1 MPPLTALYFPRT
13 SISALQVSQ
22 ELVFF
27 DKIFHYQAA
36 EAEEAST
43 EKTDPGLCEGYPP
56 VPFHGDL
63 DRFRQLIREL
73 KGNEAEFYSGHLS
86 TITAANEKNR
96 DEQSVKSLIQ
106 SIGGKSAAAGK
117 EQSEVRAD
125 LWQARLLLK
134 LAEILYQE
142 EQELQ
147 KELAAISI
155 KEQELFEALK
165 GEPEIP
171 ISLSPFQQM
180 ENRPPVRPEI
190 LVKAWAKLFLADNLQ
205 ANYQILVS
213 DQSDAAELVF
223 DANEALT
230 QKRPVRLFRIP
241 LPAASGEMEHEAS
254 LHARGTFRKAAKET
268 LAGFGSLLTATAAKG
283 TTPDTLK
290 NFSALAAEWT
300 RIFHDSKVWGQP
312 AADAARKTNCPAEPH
327 LEVYLCNE
335 SLPSLL
341 GHICK
346 KAVQPQAATNS
357 TRAIIALKSS
367 RKSTC
372 KG

>member
-1 MPPLTALYFPRT
+1 MLPLTALYFPQT
-13 SISALQVSQ
+13 SVSTRQVSQ

-27 DKIFHYQAA
+27 DKIFHYLAA
-36 EAEEAST
+36 EAEEST
-43 EKTDPGLCEGYPP
+43 TDETDPELCEGYAPI
-56 VPFHGDL
+56 PFHGDL

-86 TITAANEKNR
+86 TISSGNERNR
-96 DEQSVKSLIQ
+96 DEKSVKSLIHL
-106 SIGGKSAAAGK
+106 IGGKSAAETE
-117 EQSEVRAD
+117 EQLAAREG

-147 KELAAISI
+147 KELSAISL
-155 KEQELFEALK
+155 KEQELFEVLK

-171 ISLSPFQQM
+171 FSPSSFQQM
-180 ENRPPVRPEI
+180 ESRLPVRPEI
-190 LVKAWAKLFLADNLQ
+190 LVKAWAKLFQTDKQ
-205 ANYQILVS
+205 QGNYSILVS
-213 DQSDAAELVF
+213 GESDAAELLF
-223 DANEALT
+223 DANETLT

-241 LPAASGEMEHEAS
+241 LPASGEMELDAYI
-254 LHARGTFRKAAKET
+254 HARRTFREEAKDT
-268 LAGFGSLLTATAAKG
+268 LAGFRSLLSDTAAKG

-290 NFSALAAEWT
+290 NFSALAAEWVK
-300 RIFHDSKVWGQP
+300 IFNGCKAWDQP
-312 AADAARKTNCPAEPH
+312 VANPAQKGNCPGEPH

-335 SLPSLL
+335 SLPRLL
-341 GHICK
+341 GHVSK
-346 KAVQPQAATNS
+346 TAAPPQEATGS
-357 TRAIIALKSS
+357 TPAIIALKSS

>member
-1 MPPLTALYFPRT
+1 MLPLTALYFPRT
-13 SISALQVSQ
+13 SPSTRQLTQ

-27 DKIFHYQAA
+27 DKIFHYLAA
-36 EAEEAST
+36 EAEEST
-43 EKTDPGLCEGYPP
+43 TDETTAGLCEGYPP

-86 TITAANEKNR
+86 TIAAGNEKNR

-106 SIGGKSAAAGK
+106 SIGGKSTAEPQK
-117 EQSEVRAD
+117 QSDNRED
-125 LWQARLLLK
+125 LWRARLLLK

-142 EQELQ
+142 EQDLQ
-147 KELAAISI
+147 KELAAISM

-171 ISLSPFQQM
+171 FTPTPFQQTASPLPM
-180 ENRPPVRPEI
+180 KPKI
-190 LVKAWAKLFLADNLQ
+190 LVKAWAKLFLADKQ
-205 ANYQILVS
+205 QDNYSILVS
-213 DQSDAAELVF
+213 DQSDAADLLF
-223 DANEALT
+223 DANETLT

-241 LPAASGEMEHEAS
+241 LPASEEMELDAYS
-254 LHARGTFRKAAKET
+254 HARTAFREEAKDT
-268 LAGFGSLLTATAAKG
+268 LAGFRSLLADTAAQG

-290 NFSALAAEWT
+290 NFSTLAAEWT
-300 RIFHDSKVWGQP
+300 KIFNGCKVWDLPIANPTQK
-312 AADAARKTNCPAEPH
+312 RNCPGEPH

-335 SLPSLL
+335 SLPRLL
-341 GHICK
+341 GHVCK
-346 KAVQPQAATNS
+346 TALKSQAATGS
-357 TRAIIALKSS
+357 TLGLIALKSS

>member
-1 MPPLTALYFPRT
+1 MLPLTALYFPRT
-13 SISALQVSQ
+13 SVSTLQVSQ

-27 DKIFHYQAA
+27 DKIFHYLS
-36 EAEEAST
+36 AEEPEEST
-43 EKTDPGLCEGYPP
+43 TDEAYPELCAGYAP

-86 TITAANEKNR
+86 TITAGNEKNR

-106 SIGGKSAAAGK
+106 SIGGKSAAEAK
-117 EQSEVRAD
+117 EQSQVRED
-125 LWQARLLLK
+125 LWRARLLLK

-147 KELAAISI
+147 KELSAVSI
-155 KEQELFEALK
+155 KEHELFEALK

-171 ISLSPFQQM
+171 FTPTPFQQM
-180 ENRPPVRPEI
+180 ESTLPMRPKI
-190 LVKAWAKLFLADNLQ
+190 LVKAWAKLFLADRQ
-205 ANYQILVS
+205 QGNYSMLVS
-213 DQSDAAELVF
+213 DQTDAAELLF
-223 DANEALT
+223 DANETLT

-241 LPAASGEMEHEAS
+241 LPASGEMELAAS
-254 LHARGTFRKAAKET
+254 IQARTAFREAAKET
-268 LAGFGSLLTATAAKG
+268 LAGFRSLLSDTAAKG

-300 RIFHDSKVWGQP
+300 KIFNDSKAWHQP
-312 AADAARKTNCPAEPH
+312 AGKAPLNANSSGEPH

-341 GHICK
+341 GHVCK
-346 KAVQPQAATNS
+346 TAVQPQAATGS
-357 TRAIIALKSS
+357 SLGLIALKSK

>member
-1 MPPLTALYFPRT
+1 
-13 SISALQVSQ
+13 
-22 ELVFF
+22 
-27 DKIFHYQAA
+27 
-36 EAEEAST
+36 
-43 EKTDPGLCEGYPP
+43 
-56 VPFHGDL
+56 L
-63 DRFRQLIREL
+63 DRFRQLIKEL

-86 TITAANEKNR
+86 TITAGNEKNH
-96 DEQSVKSLIQ
+96 DEQSVISLIQ
-106 SIGGKSAAAGK
+106 SIGGKSDAEAK
-117 EQSEVRAD
+117 EQSDIRED
-125 LWQARLLLK
+125 LWRARLLLK

-142 EQELQ
+142 ELDLQ
-147 KELAAISI
+147 KELATISV

-171 ISLSPFQQM
+171 FTPTPFQQM
-180 ENRPPVRPEI
+180 ESTLPMRPKI
-190 LVKAWAKLFLADNLQ
+190 LVKAWAKLFLADKQ
-205 ANYQILVS
+205 QGNYSMLVT
-213 DQSDAAELVF
+213 DQSDAAELLF
-223 DANEALT
+223 DANETLT

-241 LPAASGEMEHEAS
+241 LPAGGEMELDAS
-254 LHARGTFRKAAKET
+254 IQARTTFREAAKET
-268 LAGFGSLLTATAAKG
+268 LARFGSLLSQTAAQG

-300 RIFHDSKVWGQP
+300 RIFNDSKVWGHP
-312 AADAARKTNCPAEPH
+312 AANPAHKTNCLGEPH

-346 KAVQPQAATNS
+346 AKVQPRAATS
-357 TRAIIALKSS
+357 SSLALIALKSS

>member
-1 MPPLTALYFPRT
+1 MLPLTALYFPHT
-13 SISALQVSQ
+13 SISTRQVSQ

-27 DKIFHYQAA
+27 DKIFNYLAA
-36 EAEEAST
+36 EAEEST
-43 EKTDPGLCEGYPP
+43 TGETAPGLCEGYAP

-86 TITAANEKNR
+86 AIASENARNR

-106 SIGGKSAAAGK
+106 AIGGKPAADTREQSAATEG
-117 EQSEVRAD
+117 
-125 LWQARLLLK
+125 LWDARLLLK

-147 KELAAISI
+147 KELAAISL

-171 ISLSPFQQM
+171 FTLAPFQQM
-180 ENRPPVRPEI
+180 ESRLPVKPEI
-190 LVKAWAKLFLADNLQ
+190 LVKAWAKLFLADRQ
-205 ANYQILVS
+205 HDNYPILVS
-213 DQSDAAELVF
+213 SQSDAAELLF
-223 DANEALT
+223 DANETLT

-241 LPAASGEMEHEAS
+241 LPASDEMELEDY
-254 LHARGTFRKAAKET
+254 LHARAAFRAEAQET
-268 LAGFGSLLTATAAKG
+268 LAGFRSLLSDAAAKG
-283 TTPDTLK
+283 ATPDTLK
-290 NFSALAAEWT
+290 NFSALAAAWT
-300 RIFHDSKVWGQP
+300 KIFNGCRAWEQP
-312 AADAARKTNCPAEPH
+312 AAKPVQQGNCPAEPH

-335 SLPSLL
+335 SLPRLL
-341 GHICK
+341 GHVCK
-346 KAVQPQAATNS
+346 TAVQPQAATGS
-357 TRAIIALKSS
+357 PMGIIALKSS